1 MNNIFKQT
9 KTDMIKLESNY
20 YLTTDNFKGVCL
32 VFHEMRKKE
41 NKKGVKTDFKYEEKY
56 FYPTVG
62 QALSKYVALA
72 QSQIKNV
79 KEIEEKTEKILNILE
94 DFKTKYKNW

>member
-9 KTDMIKLESNY
+9 KTDMIKLDSNY

-62 QALSKYVALA
+62 QALDKFVFLR
-72 QSQIKNV
+72 QIV
-79 KEIEEKTEKILNILE
+79 LPEVSEMLEIQKETLDVLKE
-94 DFKTKYKNW
+94 FKERWKNW

>member
-9 KTDMIKLESNY
+9 KTDMIKLDSNY

-41 NKKGVKTDFKYEEKY
+41 NKKDFKYEEKY

-62 QALSKYVALA
+62 QALSKYVTLS

-94 DFKTKYKNW
+94 DFITKYKNW